1 MFRESRHILA
11 YILPKYVPSIK
22 AGGSTSFFYN
32 YQKEEDAI
40 CFNFIVHSY
49 QILFK
54 IHIITQIFDR
64 SVREAQIQAPNHMVS
79 YRNSFE
85 CSTNTL
91 GSNQPCPGLR
101 FWKEKKATLL

>member
-40 CFNFIVHSY
+40 CFNFIVHFY
-49 QILFK
+49 QVLLK
-54 IHIITQIFDR
+54 IHI
-64 SVREAQIQAPNHMVS
+64 
-79 YRNSFE
+79 
-85 CSTNTL
+85 
-91 GSNQPCPGLR
+91 
-101 FWKEKKATLL
+101 